1 MERGRGRTLKI
12 LFLLTLC
19 LQDFTGQCQVS
30 GQPSNLRIVL
40 LGKTGAGKSATG
52 NTILGTEVFKAEDSP
67 VSVTAQSKKQSG
79 VVDGRKIDVIDTPG
93 LYDTTL
99 SEEEMKSEIVR
110 CIEQSVPGP
119 HAFLLVIRLGR
130 FTEEERNT
138 VKWIQENFGEEASM
152 YTIVLFTHGDQL
164 KGKSVE
170 EFLAESKELRKL
182 INICGGRYHSLNNDK
197 RKHNTQVPELLKKIE
212 EMVEKNEGK
221 PYTNEMYQE
230 AQRKIEEELRI
241 VLVGKTG
248 SGKSTTGNTILG
260 KKVFKVE
267 ASPESVT
274 AQSEKQ
280 SGVVDGRKI
289 DVIDTP
295 GLYDTTMSQE
305 EMKSEIEKAIYM
317 SVPGP
322 HVFLLVIRLGRFTE
336 EEQNTVKWIQE
347 NFGEDASM
355 YTIILFTHG
364 DQLKGKTVKG
374 FLAQSKALRRLINMC
389 GGRYHSL
396 INDKRRDNTQVREL
410 LEKIE
415 EMVVEDNGGEHYT
428 NADYEAAQRKIIE
441 ENMYNCKLAAY
452 GGLATAGL
460 GMLFA
465 SPVLVAAGVAVG
477 VSQGFECT
485 KEMLG
490 FYSSNG
496 TRKRKDS
503 EDYVPVDTLAARLY
517 WSMTRYA
524 HTHTHTQCSEAFYQ
538 DTINSS
544 TSCLFPVSGQ
554 LSDLRIVLVGKTGS
568 GKSATGNTILGR
580 EGFKEDSSPESVTSH
595 CMKQS
600 GVVAG
605 KKINVIDTP
614 GLFDTKFT
622 DTEMKSEI
630 EKAIYM
636 SVPGPHVF
644 LLVIRLGVRFTEEEQ
659 NTVKWIQENFGEEA
673 SMYTILL
680 FTHGDQLKGKSVEEF
695 LAESKE
701 LRKLINICGG
711 RYHSLNNDKRRD
723 NTQVTELLKKI
734 EEMVKKNGGKH
745 YTNEMYQEAQ
755 MKIEEEEER
764 KKQEEDKR
772 EKERQQKERERIKRE
787 EILSRC
793 KISALVSSAVLGWGY
808 KFSSPLW
815 LAAGSVSAIFEG
827 YQCMDAYFNW
837 GGSDSKEHEE

>member
-1 MERGRGRTLKI
+1 MQNQQAHCFRSLSDNSRQQYTDLCNHTKIVEMERGRGGTLKI

-30 GQPSNLRIVL
+30 GHPSN
-40 LGKTGAGKSATG
+40 
-52 NTILGTEVFKAEDSP
+52 
-67 VSVTAQSKKQSG
+67 
-79 VVDGRKIDVIDTPG
+79 
-93 LYDTTL
+93 
-99 SEEEMKSEIVR
+99 
-110 CIEQSVPGP
+110 
-119 HAFLLVIRLGR
+119 
-130 FTEEERNT
+130 
-138 VKWIQENFGEEASM
+138 
-152 YTIVLFTHGDQL
+152 
-164 KGKSVE
+164 
-170 EFLAESKELRKL
+170 
-182 INICGGRYHSLNNDK
+182 
-197 RKHNTQVPELLKKIE
+197 
-212 EMVEKNEGK
+212 
-221 PYTNEMYQE
+221 
-230 AQRKIEEELRI
+230 LRI

-260 KKVFKVE
+260 KNVFKVE
-267 ASPESVT
+267 ASPVSVT

-295 GLYDTTMSQE
+295 GLYDTTMSKE

-322 HVFLLVIRLGRFTE
+322 QVFLLVIRLGRFTE
-336 EEQNTVKWIQE
+336 EERNTVKWIQE

-374 FLAQSKALRRLINMC
+374 FLAQSKELRRLINMC

-452 GGLATAGL
+452 GGLAAAGL
-460 GMLFA
+460 GMVFA
-465 SPVLVAAGVAVG
+465 PPVLVAAGVAVG

-490 FYSSNG
+490 FSGHPSN
-496 TRKRKDS
+496 
-503 EDYVPVDTLAARLY
+503 
-517 WSMTRYA
+517 
-524 HTHTHTQCSEAFYQ
+524 
-538 DTINSS
+538 
-544 TSCLFPVSGQ
+544 
-554 LSDLRIVLVGKTGS
+554 LRIVLVGKTGS

-580 EGFKEDSSPESVTSH
+580 EGFKVEASPVSVTAT
-595 CMKQS
+595 CGKQS
-600 GVVAG
+600 GEVDG
-605 KKINVIDTP
+605 RKIDVIDTP
-614 GLFDTKFT
+614 GLYDTT
-622 DTEMKSEI
+622 MSQEEMKSELVRCI
-630 EKAIYM
+630 EQ
-636 SVPGPHVF
+636 SVPGPHAF
-644 LLVIRLGVRFTEEEQ
+644 LLVIRLGRFTEEER

-673 SMYTILL
+673 SKYTILL
-680 FTHGDQLKGKSVEEF
+680 FTHGDQLEGKSVEEF

-711 RYHSLNNDKRRD
+711 RYHSLNNDKRKH
-723 NTQVTELLKKI
+723 NTQVPELLKKI
-734 EEMVKKNGGKH
+734 EEMVKKNGGKHYTNEMYQEAQRKIEEEELRIVLLGKTGAGKSTTGNTILGREVFQAEDSPVSVTAQSEKQSGVVDGRKIDVIDTPGLYDTTMSKEEMKSEIEKAIYMSVPGPHAFLLVIRLGRFTEEEQNTVKWIQENFGEDASMYTILLFTHGDLLKGKSVEEFLAKSKELRKLINICGGRYHSLNNDKRKHNTQVPELLKKIEEMVEKNGGKH

-764 KKQEEDKR
+764 KKQEEEKR
-772 EKERQQKERERIKRE
+772 ERERRQEEEEIRRRE
-787 EILSRC
+787 EKLNDC
-793 KISALVSSAVLGWGY
+793 KWSALASTAALGLGAMY
-808 KFSSPLW
+808 SSPLSLVAGAA
-815 LAAGSVSAIFEG
+815 LAAVKG
-827 YQCMDAYFNW
+827 YQCMDTYFTS
-837 GGSDSKEHEE
+837 GSSNSEDQKK

>member
-1 MERGRGRTLKI
+1 MERGKGGTQRT

-19 LQDFTGQCQVS
+19 LQAFTGQCQVS
-30 GQPSNLRIVL
+30 GQLSDLRIVL
-40 LGKTGAGKSATG
+40 VGKTGSGKSATG
-52 NTILGTEVFKAEDSP
+52 NTILGKNVFKVEASP
-67 VSVTAQSKKQSG
+67 VSVTAQSEKQSG

-99 SEEEMKSEIVR
+99 SKEEMKSEIEKA
-110 CIEQSVPGP
+110 IYKSVPGP

-138 VKWIQENFGEEASM
+138 VKWIQDNFGEEASM
-152 YTIVLFTHGDQL
+152 YIIILFTHGDQL
-164 KGKSVE
+164 EGKTVE
-170 EFLAESKELRKL
+170 DLVNERN
-182 INICGGRYHSLNNDK
+182 IYICGGRYHSLNNNK

-212 EMVEKNEGK
+212 EMVEKNDGQ
-221 PYTNEMYQE
+221 PYTSEMYQA
-230 AQRKIEEELRI
+230 AQRKIEEEELRI

-260 KKVFKVE
+260 KNVFKVE
-267 ASPESVT
+267 ASPVSVT

-295 GLYDTTMSQE
+295 GLYDTTMSKE

-322 HVFLLVIRLGRFTE
+322 QVFLLVIRLGRFTE
-336 EEQNTVKWIQE
+336 EERNTVKWIQE

-374 FLAQSKALRRLINMC
+374 FLAQSKELRRLINMC

-452 GGLATAGL
+452 GGLAAAGL
-460 GMLFA
+460 GMVFA
-465 SPVLVAAGVAVG
+465 PPVLVAAGVAVG

-490 FYSSNG
+490 FYRQRYTELCNHTKIVIMARG
-496 TRKRKDS
+496 RGRTLRILFLLTLCV
-503 EDYVPVDTLAARLY
+503 VPG
-517 WSMTRYA
+517 
-524 HTHTHTQCSEAFYQ
+524 QCQ
-538 DTINSS
+538 
-544 TSCLFPVSGQ
+544 VSGHP
-554 LSDLRIVLVGKTGS
+554 SNLRIVLVGKTGS

-580 EGFKEDSSPESVTSH
+580 EGFKVEASPVSVTAT
-595 CMKQS
+595 CGKQS
-600 GVVAG
+600 GEVDG
-605 KKINVIDTP
+605 RKIDVIDTP
-614 GLFDTKFT
+614 GLYDTT
-622 DTEMKSEI
+622 MSQEEMKSELVRCI
-630 EKAIYM
+630 EQ
-636 SVPGPHVF
+636 SVPGPHAF
-644 LLVIRLGVRFTEEEQ
+644 LLVIRLGRFTEEER
-659 NTVKWIQENFGEEA
+659 NTVKWIQENFGEAA
-673 SMYTILL
+673 SKYTILL
-680 FTHGDQLKGKSVEEF
+680 FTHGDQLEGKSVEEF

-711 RYHSLNNDKRRD
+711 RYHSLNNDKRKH
-723 NTQVTELLKKI
+723 NTQVPELLKKI

-755 MKIEEEEER
+755 RKIEEEEER
-764 KKQEEDKR
+764 KRQEEEKR
-772 EKERQQKERERIKRE
+772 ERERRQEEEERRRRE
-787 EILSRC
+787 EKLNDC
-793 KISALVSSAVLGWGY
+793 KWSALASTAALGLGAM
-808 KFSSPLW
+808 FSSPW
-815 LAAGSVSAIFEG
+815 SLAAGAALAAVKG
-827 YQCMDAYFNW
+827 YQCMGTYFTS
-837 GGSDSKEHEE
+837 GSSNSEDQKE